1 MRIMKLITILI
12 LSILLFSYSLNA
24 EEKNYCNDPDANM
37 HWEALVQKHPD
48 EMQIHALYAL
58 RLGLCFE
65 VDRGDLT
72 VEQATEIFENMR
84 SALINTKTRDMEEEL
99 EEDKKKGKG
108 L

>member
-1 MRIMKLITILI
+1 MKIMKLITILI

-37 HWEALVQKHPD
+37 QWEALVHKHPD
-48 EMQIHALYAL
+48 DLQIHALYAL

-72 VEQATEIFENMR
+72 VSQATEIFENMR
-84 SALINTKTRDMEEEL
+84 SALISAKAREIEERL
-99 EEDKKKGKG
+99 EEGEKDEKG